1 MKLITALL
9 ALLALSS
16 ISTVQ
21 AESEPVADESIIEE
35 RQEQFKR
42 ISISLLSDFNLA
54 KDLAKNNIEKD
65 RQEFSFQLCKMLIN
79 LQDMVTVSN
88 FYNDLQI
95 AHEAKEIA
103 EGMLTTVYDTME
115 RNLITEGSCKDEVY
129 GDNHI
134 NE

>member
-9 ALLALSS
+9 ALLALCS

-21 AESEPVADESIIEE
+21 AESKPVADESIIEE

-54 KDLAKNNIEKD
+54 KDLAKNNIEND

-79 LQDMVTVSN
+79 LQDMVTVS
-88 FYNDLQI
+88 D
-95 AHEAKEIA
+95 
-103 EGMLTTVYDTME
+103 V
-115 RNLITEGSCKDEVY
+115 C
-129 GDNHI
+129 
-134 NE
+134 

>member
-79 LQDMVTVSN
+79 IQDMVTVSN

-115 RNLITEGSCKDEVY
+115 RNLITEDSCKVKVY

>member
-21 AESEPVADESIIEE
+21 AESVADESIIEE

-54 KDLAKNNIEKD
+54 KDLAKNNIEND

-115 RNLITEGSCKDEVY
+115 RNLITEDSCKVKVY

>member
-1 MKLITALL
+1 MKIITALL
-9 ALLALSS
+9 ALLALFS

-21 AESEPVADESIIEE
+21 AESVADESIIEE

-54 KDLAKNNIEKD
+54 KDLAKNNIEND

-88 FYNDLQI
+88 FYNDLPI

-115 RNLITEGSCKDEVY
+115 RNLITEDSCKDEVY
-129 GDNHI
+129 GDTPYK
-134 NE
+134 

>member
-21 AESEPVADESIIEE
+21 AESEPVAAESIIEE

-115 RNLITEGSCKDEVY
+115 RNLITEDSCKVKVY

>member
-21 AESEPVADESIIEE
+21 AESEPVAAESIIEE

-54 KDLAKNNIEKD
+54 KDLAKNNIEND

-88 FYNDLQI
+88 FYNDLPI

-115 RNLITEGSCKDEVY
+115 RNLITEDSCKDEVY

-134 NE
+134 TE

>member
-1 MKLITALL
+1 MKLITALI

-21 AESEPVADESIIEE
+21 AESEPVAAESIIEE

-54 KDLAKNNIEKD
+54 KDLAKNNIEND

-115 RNLITEGSCKDEVY
+115 RNLITEDSCKVKVY